1 MNAADTAWILTAT
14 ALVLMMTLPGL
25 ALFYGGLVRVKNVIS
40 IFMQCFSIAAVA
52 SVLWVI
58 LGYSLA
64 FDGTGAVI
72 GGPGKAF
79 LLGVRP
85 ASVWNTIPEP
95 AFVLFQMTFAIITPC
110 LIIGAFVER
119 IKFSFVV
126 AFSAL
131 WLLLVYVPVTHWIW
145 GSGFLASQFATI
157 DFAGGLVVHETAGLS
172 ALVVAFFLR
181 ARRGFPSKLIPPHS
195 PVLTAVGAGLLWV
208 GWFGFNGGSQLA
220 ADGGAANAALVTHV
234 SAATAVIAW
243 VALDV
248 LRFGKATLIGAV
260 TGMVAGLATITPAA
274 GVAGVPGALLLG
286 LLSGVICNLACGWV
300 KGLMKIDDSLDV
312 FAVHGIGGML
322 GALLA
327 PLVGAVWFGGQ
338 GIGSASFLGQIASIL
353 IVGVYTLAVTVPL
366 VLGLRA
372 LIGLRVDDEEED
384 QGLDLASHGESNA

>member
-1 MNAADTAWILTAT
+1 MNAADTAWILTAS

-40 IFMQCFSIAAVA
+40 IFMQCFSIAALA
-52 SVLWVI
+52 SVLWVL

-64 FDGTGAVI
+64 FDGGGAVI
-72 GGPGKAF
+72 GGLGKAL
-79 LLGVRP
+79 LLGVGP
-85 ASVWNTIPEP
+85 DSLTGSIPEP
-95 AFVLFQMTFAIITPC
+95 AFVLFQMTFAIITPA

-131 WLLLVYVPVTHWIW
+131 WGLLVYAPVVHWIW
-145 GSGFLASQFATI
+145 GGGFLASQFSTI

-172 ALVVAFFLR
+172 ALVIAFFLG
-181 ARRGFPSKLIPPHS
+181 ARRGFPKKLIPPHS

-220 ADGGAANAALVTHV
+220 ADGGAANAALVTHI
-234 SAATAVIAW
+234 SAATAIIAW

-248 LRFGKATLIGAV
+248 IRFGKATLIGAV
-260 TGMVAGLATITPAA
+260 TGMVAGLATVTPAA
-274 GVAGVPGALLLG
+274 GVVGVPGALVLG

-327 PLVGAVWFGGQ
+327 PLVGASVFGGQ
-338 GIGSASFLGQIASIL
+338 GIGDASFIGQL
-353 IVGVYTLAVTVPL
+353 ISVLVVGGYTLIITVPL

-372 LIGLRVDDEEED
+372 LLGLRVDDEEED
-384 QGLDLASHGESNA
+384 QGLDLASHGESNG

>member
-72 GGPGKAF
+72 GGLGKAF

>member
-1 MNAADTAWILTAT
+1 MNAADTAWIMTAT

-25 ALFYGGLVRVKNVIS
+25 ALFYGGLVRAKNVIS

-52 SVLWVI
+52 SVLWV
-58 LGYSLA
+58 LVGYSLA
-64 FDGTGAVI
+64 FDGSGPVI
-72 GGPGKAF
+72 GGLGKA
-79 LLGVRP
+79 LLWGVTP
-85 ASVWNTIPEP
+85 DSLSGSIPEVG
-95 AFVLFQMTFAIITPC
+95 FVLFQMTFAIITPA

-119 IKFSFVV
+119 IQFNFVI

-131 WLLLVYVPVTHWIW
+131 WGLLVYVPVVHWIW
-145 GSGFLASQFATI
+145 GGGFLSSWLNTI

-172 ALVVAFFLR
+172 ALVVAFFLGK
-181 ARRGFPSKLIPPHS
+181 RRGFPSKLIPPHS
-195 PVLTAVGAGLLWV
+195 PVLTAIGAGLLWV

-220 ADGGAANAALVTHV
+220 SDGGAANAMLVTHT
-234 SAATAVIAW
+234 SAAMAVISW

-286 LLSGVICNLACGWV
+286 LASGIVCNLACSWV
-300 KGLMKIDDSLDV
+300 KGWMKIDDSLDV

-327 PLVGAVWFGGQ
+327 PLVGAVYFGGQ
-338 GIGSASFLGQIASIL
+338 GIGDASFLGQLLSIL

-366 VLGLRA
+366 VLGVRA
-372 LIGLRVDDEEED
+372 VFGLRVDDEAED
-384 QGLDLASHGESNA
+384 QGLDLASHGEANG